1 MFWLKFITNFI
12 KILRE
17 GQTPRQIAGGFALGS
32 ILGLSPHMTLQNLVV
47 WLVLLVLDVN
57 LSAATVAITTF
68 ALIAYIFDPLFHL
81 LGYTILV
88 NIPALQPLWMWLYNA
103 PLAPLTKFNNTV
115 VMGSFFG
122 AIILVIPVYFGMKHF
137 VVAYRTHL
145 HTKIEKLKIYQIISK
160 NGLVQWYQRVR
171 DFGGLS

>member
-12 KILRE
+12 KILRA

-32 ILGLSPHMTLQNLVV
+32 ILGLSPHFTLQNIVI
-47 WLVLLVLDVN
+47 WIILLVLDVN
-57 LSAATVAITTF
+57 LSAATVAITAF
-68 ALIAYIFDPLFHL
+68 ALIAFIFDPLFHQ
-81 LGYTILV
+81 LGYYILV
-88 NIPALQPLWMWLYNA
+88 DIEALRPFWTSLYNA

-122 AIILVIPVYFGMKHF
+122 AVILLLPVYFGMKQF

-145 HTKIEKLKIYQIISK
+145 HTKIEKMKIYQIISK
-160 NGLVQWYQRVR
+160 NSLVQWYQRVR
-171 DFGGLS
+171 DIGGVS

>member
-32 ILGLSPHMTLQNLVV
+32 ILGLSPHMTLQNVV
-47 WLVLLVLDVN
+47 IWLILLVLDVN
-57 LSAATVAITTF
+57 LSAATIAITTF
-68 ALIAYIFDPLFHL
+68 ALIAFIFDPLFHL

-88 NIPALQPLWMWLYNA
+88 NIQSLQPLWVSFYNA
-103 PLAPLTKFNNTV
+103 PIAPLTKFNNTV

-122 AIILVIPVYFGMKHF
+122 AIILFIPVYFGMKYF
-137 VVAYRTHL
+137 VVAYRTHI
-145 HTKIEKLKIYQIISK
+145 HSKIEKLKIYQIISK
-160 NGLVQWYQRVR
+160 NGLVQWYKRVR